1 MTLTRVI
8 IVKVSRQNHTYPRS
22 NPSTYIFLR
31 VQLEKERTFTVLHKR
46 EFK

>member
-31 VQLEKERTFTVLHKR
+31 VQLEKEIIYRLTQTRV
-46 EFK
+46 